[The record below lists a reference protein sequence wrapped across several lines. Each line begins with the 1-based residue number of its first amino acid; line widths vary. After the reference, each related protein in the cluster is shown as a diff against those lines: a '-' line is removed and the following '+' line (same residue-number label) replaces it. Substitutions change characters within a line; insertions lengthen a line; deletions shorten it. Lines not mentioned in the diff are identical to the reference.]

1 MAHFKE
7 IIEKYFSQSAGNET
21 KGLFA
26 DWLSM
31 PVDAELKDQILQ
43 EHWEKEYYLS
53 PEDIDRSYRSV
64 QKRIHSGRSEKVRRV
79 LPWAV
84 AAAFALALVLRLTIS
99 TDVQSESPTGTHM
112 LEMTECYVGNGEK
125 QVITLSDS
133 STVFLNSG
141 TLLIYPK
148 EFTGRNRTVYLS
160 GEAIFDVAKD
170 PAHPFIVSTTD
181 FSVKVHGTLF
191 NVSSYPDAESS
202 TTTLK
207 EGSVSVTAHGMEEY
221 LLSPNQTL
229 SYSKETHKV
238 TVEQAS
244 ADDAFGWKDGQLCF
258 KSSSIH
264 SIVKSIE
271 RYYGVRVYLTTGKY
285 DSELITAKFIHGE
298 SVDELF
304 SALSL
309 VIPGLKYKVENNSVY
324 IE

>member
-7 IIEKYFSQSAGNET
+7 IIEKYFSQSVDNET

-31 PVDAELKDQILQ
+31 PVDDELKDQILQ

-64 QKRIHSGRSEKVRRV
+64 QKRIFSGRSRKVRRV

-84 AAAFALALVLRLTIS
+84 AASFALAFLLHLSLSRPAANEPVKS
-99 TDVQSESPTGTHM
+99 QA
-112 LEMTECYVGNGEK
+112 LEMIECYVGNGEK

-133 STVFLNSG
+133 TTVLLNSG
-141 TLLIYPK
+141 SLLIYPK
-148 EFTGRNRTVYLS
+148 EFAGKDRTVYLS
-160 GEAIFDVAKD
+160 GEAIFDVS
-170 PAHPFIVSTTD
+170 PNISQSFIVNTTD

-191 NVSSYPDAESS
+191 NVSSYPDAEIAS
-202 TTTLK
+202 TTLK
-207 EGSVSVTAHGMEEY
+207 EGSISVAAHGMEEY

-229 SYSKETHKV
+229 SYSKETRKV
-238 TVEQAS
+238 TVEQTNV
-244 ADDAFGWKDGQLCF
+244 DDAFGWKDGRLCF
-258 KSSSIH
+258 KSASIH

-309 VIPGLKYKVENNSVY
+309 VIPGMRYKVENDSVY

>member
-31 PVDAELKDQILQ
+31 PVDEELKDQILQ

-53 PEDIDRSYRSV
+53 PEDIDRSYKSV
-64 QKRIHSGRSEKVRRV
+64 QKRIHSGRSRKMRSIF
-79 LPWAV
+79 PWAV
-84 AAAFALALVLRLTIS
+84 AASFALALMLHLTLQRS
-99 TDVQSESPTGTHM
+99 DVQDSVESQA
-112 LEMTECYVGNGEK
+112 LEMTECYVGSGEK

-133 STVFLNSG
+133 TTVFLNSG

-148 EFTGRNRTVYLS
+148 EFTGKNRTVYLS
-160 GEAIFDVAKD
+160 GEAIFDVAKN
-170 PAHPFIVSTTD
+170 AHRPFIVSTTD
-181 FSVKVHGTLF
+181 LSIKVHGTLF
-191 NVSSYPDAESS
+191 NVSAYPDAEHSS
-202 TTTLK
+202 TTLK
-207 EGSVSVTAHGMEEY
+207 EGSISVTAHGTEEY

-229 SYSKETHKV
+229 SYSKETRKV
-238 TVEQAS
+238 TVEQTS
-244 ADDAFGWKDGQLCF
+244 ADDSFGWKDGHLCF

-304 SALSL
+304 LALSL

>member
-7 IIEKYFSQSAGNET
+7 IIEKYFSQTVDKET

-31 PVDAELKDQILQ
+31 PVDEELKDQILQ

-53 PEDIDRSYRSV
+53 PEDINKSYRAV
-64 QKRIHSGRSEKVRRV
+64 QRRICSARPKNVRRI
-79 LPWAV
+79 LPWGIAASVAV
-84 AAAFALALVLRLTIS
+84 AFVLYLTAFRQEASDILN
-99 TDVQSESPTGTHM
+99 VQS
-112 LEMTECYVGNGEK
+112 LDMTQCYVGNGEK
-125 QVITLSDS
+125 QVITLPDS
-133 STVFLNSG
+133 TKVILNSG
-141 TLLIYPK
+141 SLLIYPQ
-148 EFTGRNRTVYLS
+148 EFKGRNRAVYLT
-160 GEAIFDVAKD
+160 GEAIFDVTSDAS
-170 PAHPFIVSTTD
+170 HPFIVSTQD

-191 NVSSYPDAESS
+191 NVSSYPDAEYSS
-202 TTTLK
+202 ATLK
-207 EGSVSVTAHGMEEY
+207 EGSVSVTAKGMEEY

-238 TVEQAS
+238 TVEQTDV
-244 ADDAFGWKDGQLCF
+244 DDAFGWKEGRLCF
-258 KSSSIH
+258 KSASIH

-285 DSELITAKFIHGE
+285 DTELITAKFIHGE

-304 SALSL
+304 SALCL
-309 VIPGLKYKVENNSVY
+309 VIPGMKYKVENNAVY

>member
-31 PVDAELKDQILQ
+31 PVDEELKDQILQ

-64 QKRIHSGRSEKVRRV
+64 QKRIYSRRSEKVKRI

-99 TDVQSESPTGTHM
+99 TDVQSESPTGIHM

-221 LLSPNQTL
+221 LLSPNQML

-298 SVDELF
+298 SLDELF

-309 VIPGLKYKVENNSVY
+309 VIPGMKYKVENDSVY

>member
-31 PVDAELKDQILQ
+31 PVDEELKDQILQ

-64 QKRIHSGRSEKVRRV
+64 QKRIYSRRSEKVRRI

-99 TDVQSESPTGTHM
+99 TDVQSESPTGIHM

-221 LLSPNQTL
+221 LLSPNQML